1 MGVLFHPCLRRS
13 RHFIPSNLLLFIF
26 TILFLTLST
35 FAAPTNF
42 TKEKQAFNLTTTEE
56 SLIDVFNRTET
67 NLRKET
73 EPYFIGGLSDILVE
87 NSNDLMINDSTTDE
101 TIELS
106 STIEILSTTTAT
118 TTKETSNKFKKKLG
132 NFVKKIYTK
141 PLMKIEITT
150 PPSSSTITT
159 MMTTSTQSTTSILNG
174 TKIDVPLQTNI
185 TFSNNNIVREVELTT
200 EKLFKE
206 PEDDELILYPE
217 IPDDDEIVTTTIL
230 PKTTKFIEE
239 INHDA
244 DTIFYISNTE
254 VKVVESIP
262 TPDSK
267 RENQFYPAV
276 YEEDVF
282 IDFSNKNHTNRSLLP
297 DKYEEDIIL
306 SPLKNFDPFK
316 DENLSV
322 SYVGESYIEIHEQ
335 LTTENQIS
343 SDVIIQPVI
352 MPDLI
357 IQPTQQSIGVPII
370 AELPPQIELKRLDY
384 NDIVSHILVHPGA
397 DSLVSNSLSAAEIKE
412 GESSPLLNGSGKKGE
427 KLLQNRKNLN
437 GTAGMDLNVNS
448 TMFYMEEE
456 ESNGEIYFFF
466 YIVFDFIAIFFQ
478 SLFTK

>member
-13 RHFIPSNLLLFIF
+13 RHFIHSNLLLFIF
-26 TILFLTLST
+26 TTLFLTLST
-35 FAAPTNF
+35 LAAPTNF

-73 EPYFIGGLSDILVE
+73 EPYFIGGISDLLVE
-87 NSNDLMINDSTTDE
+87 NIDETKNNDLMINDSTTEE
-101 TIELS
+101 TIEF
-106 STIEILSTTTAT
+106 STSIQSVSTTTPA
-118 TTKETSNKFKKKLG
+118 NKFKKKFG
-132 NFVKKIYTK
+132 NFVKKSFTK
-141 PLMKIEITT
+141 PLMKNEMTR
-150 PPSSSTITT
+150 PPLSSSTIT
-159 MMTTSTQSTTSILNG
+159 MMTTASTQSTTSILNS
-174 TKIDVPLQTNI
+174 TQLESKK
-185 TFSNNNIVREVELTT
+185 TFANNNIVREVELTT
-200 EKLFKE
+200 EKLLKE

-217 IPDDDEIVTTTIL
+217 IPDDDEITIKPTTVL
-230 PKTTKFIEE
+230 PKTTNLVEE

-267 RENQFYPAV
+267 KENQFYPAV

-306 SPLKNFDPFK
+306 SPLKNFDSFR

-343 SDVIIQPVI
+343 SDVIIQPVV

-397 DSLVSNSLSAAEIKE
+397 DSLVSNSLSAAEVKE
-412 GESSPLLNGSGKKGE
+412 GESSPLNGSGKKGE
-427 KLLQNRKNLN
+427 KLLQNRKNVN

-456 ESNGEIYFFF
+456 ESNGELYFCYNNRF
-466 YIVFDFIAIFFQ
+466 
-478 SLFTK
+478 L

>member
-13 RHFIPSNLLLFIF
+13 RHFIHSNLLLFIF
-26 TILFLTLST
+26 TTLFLTLST

-42 TKEKQAFNLTTTEE
+42 LKEKQDFNLTTTEE

-67 NLRKET
+67 HLRKET
-73 EPYFIGGLSDILVE
+73 EPYFIRGMSDLLVE
-87 NSNDLMINDSTTDE
+87 NIDDTKNNDLMINESTTEE
-101 TIELS
+101 TIEN
-106 STIEILSTTTAT
+106 EMVSTTTT
-118 TTKETSNKFKKKLG
+118 TTSSTKETANKFKKKLG
-132 NFVKKIYTK
+132 NFVKKSFTK
-141 PLMKIEITT
+141 PLMKIQITT
-150 PPSSSTITT
+150 STPPLSLSTIT
-159 MMTTSTQSTTSILNG
+159 MMTTASTQSTTSILNG
-174 TKIDVPLQTNI
+174 TEVDVPLESKI
-185 TFSNNNIVREVELTT
+185 TFANKEVEIKRNELIQVELTT
-200 EKLFKE
+200 EQLFKE

-217 IPDDDEIVTTTIL
+217 IPDDDETTVKTTNL
-230 PKTTKFIEE
+230 PKTTDFIEE

-267 RENQFYPAV
+267 KENQFYPAV

-282 IDFSNKNHTNRSLLP
+282 IDFSNRNHTNRSLLP

-352 MPDLI
+352 MPDLM

-397 DSLVSNSLSAAEIKE
+397 DSLVSNSLSAAEVKE

-427 KLLQNRKNLN
+427 KLLQNRKNVN
-437 GTAGMDLNVNS
+437 GTAGTDLNVNS

-456 ESNGEIYFFF
+456 ESNGEFYF
-466 YIVFDFIAIFFQ
+466 
-478 SLFTK
+478 

>member
-13 RHFIPSNLLLFIF
+13 RHFIHSNLLFFI
-26 TILFLTLST
+26 FLTLSTT

-42 TKEKQAFNLTTTEE
+42 LKEKQDFNLTTTEE
-56 SLIDVFNRTET
+56 SLIDVFNTTEM

-73 EPYFIGGLSDILVE
+73 EPYFIGGASDLLGE
-87 NSNDLMINDSTTDE
+87 TGDDTKTNELMINDSTTE
-101 TIELS
+101 EN
-106 STIEILSTTTAT
+106 LSTTT
-118 TTKETSNKFKKKLG
+118 TTKENKLKKKLE
-132 NFVKKIYTK
+132 NFPKKTVTK
-141 PLMKIEITT
+141 QPLMKIEITT
-150 PPSSSTITT
+150 STPLLSSSSSTIIT
-159 MMTTSTQSTTSILNG
+159 MMTTESTTSILNG
-174 TKIDVPLQTNI
+174 TKVVEPLE
-185 TFSNNNIVREVELTT
+185 SVNNNIVKKIELKRDEVDLTT
-200 EKLFKE
+200 EKLLKE
-206 PEDDELILYPE
+206 PEDDELILYPD
-217 IPDDDEIVTTTIL
+217 IPDDDDETTVKPITTNS
-230 PKTTKFIEE
+230 PKTTDFLEE
-239 INHDA
+239 KNHDA

-267 RENQFYPAV
+267 KENQFYPAV

-335 LTTENQIS
+335 ITTENQIT

-352 MPDLI
+352 IPDLI

-412 GESSPLLNGSGKKGE
+412 GESSPLLNGSGGKKGE
-427 KLLQNRKNLN
+427 KLLLQNRKNVN
-437 GTAGMDLNVNS
+437 GSAGMDLNVNS

-456 ESNGEIYFFF
+456 ESNGEL
-466 YIVFDFIAIFFQ
+466 VFLPSNRFLYSF
-478 SLFTK
+478 